1 MLSPWKAGHKI
12 PCYSGHL
19 KPDPTN
25 YLWTSSQ
32 KPAVHTWNN
41 QTPSLNSHFHFKLN
55 PLFTNT
61 SSLSLHATSDQSSYH
76 KEDWAPRRITLMPS
90 AVQCQQKE
98 VPAPQFK
105 AGLLTQGHLPFLNSR
120 RAKAAIDQMI
130 FHSDL
135 QHVLEE
141 NTLEECLR
149 IAAQGQGEKRPH
161 DCQILLFVMINHPHT
176 CLGL

>member
-1 MLSPWKAGHKI
+1 MESRAQNPSLLRAFKARPHQLPVNI
-12 PCYSGHL
+12 F
-19 KPDPTN
+19 
-25 YLWTSSQ
+25 Q
-32 KPAVHTWNN
+32 KPAVRTSNN
-41 QTPSLNSHFHFKLN
+41 QTPSLNSHFHFKLG

-61 SSLSLHATSDQSSYH
+61 SSLSLHAVSDQSSYH
-76 KEDWAPRRITLMPS
+76 EEDWAPRRTTLMPS
-90 AVQCQQKE
+90 LCSISRKKYQLHSSKLGCS
-98 VPAPQFK
+98 P
-105 AGLLTQGHLPFLNSR
+105 QGHLPFLNSR
-120 RAKAAIDQMI
+120 RAKAAIDRMI

-141 NTLEECLR
+141 NTLEEYLP